1 MIEKID
7 WEKCSKMLPA
17 IIQDA
22 TSLQVLMFGFM
33 NEEALRLTISTKKV
47 HFFSRTK
54 NRIWMK
60 GETSNNILN
69 LVDIKLDCDN
79 DTILVMVEVAGNVC
93 HRDVK
98 SCFDNI

>member
-22 TSLQVLMFGFM
+22 KSLQVLMFGFM

-54 NRIWMK
+54 NRIAR
-60 GETSNNILN
+60 L
-69 LVDIKLDCDN
+69 
-79 DTILVMVEVAGNVC
+79 
-93 HRDVK
+93 
-98 SCFDNI
+98 